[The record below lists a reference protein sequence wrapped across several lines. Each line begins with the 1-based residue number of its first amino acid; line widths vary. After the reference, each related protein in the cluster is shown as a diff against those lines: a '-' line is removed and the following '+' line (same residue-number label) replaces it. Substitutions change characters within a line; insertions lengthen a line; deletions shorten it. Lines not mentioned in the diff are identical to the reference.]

1 MKTLWS
7 NSIDETGTSMAM
19 RECVEIL
26 IQRGDY
32 QVSVNK
38 VLIAKQLFSECKTQK
53 QIMKKINILI
63 GDVK

>member
-1 MKTLWS
+1 MATLWS

-19 RECVEIL
+19 RQCVEVL

-32 QVSVNK
+32 EISVNK
-38 VLIAKQLFSECKTQK
+38 VQVARQLFSDCKTQK
-53 QIMKKINILI
+53 QIMRKINILI

>member
-1 MKTLWS
+1 
-7 NSIDETGTSMAM
+7 MAM
-19 RECVEIL
+19 RQCVEVL

-32 QVSVNK
+32 EISVNK
-38 VLIAKQLFSECKTQK
+38 VQVARQLFSDCKTQK